1 MIDMITGPFKYITM
15 LFSLPYFLVLYIRHA
30 LYDTGVLKSTHFPEI
45 TTIVVGNLNVG
56 GSGKTPFTK
65 FLFSHLK
72 ASNNVVILSR
82 GYGRKSKGFFEVTS
96 DGSVEQFGD
105 EALELK
111 QATGANIFVCE
122 SRVEGIKE
130 IIKRLPSTKII
141 LLDDALQHRKLQSDI
156 KILLSTFDLPYYK
169 DQLLPFGTLRDIKQ
183 AAAYADILVM
193 TKSPKTIQESD
204 IIDMHHHAPFQYG
217 ETAFYSQ
224 ITYLPVINPETQKK
238 LTDANNLFVVGVSAI
253 AKPKFFNNQ
262 LRELFNDIDFYKKL
276 DHSYFTE
283 SDCKNIVSILDKTDK
298 ENTAVVCTE
307 KDYNK
312 LNFAK
317 RKYGCNFD
325 LYILPISVDIAF
337 DKEPF
342 FLEALEELIPKE
354 LKS

>member
-1 MIDMITGPFKYITM
+1 MITGPFKYITM
-15 LFSLPYFLVLYIRHA
+15 LFSLPYFFVLYIRHA
-30 LYDTGVLKSTHFPEI
+30 LYDTGVLKSTHFPQV
-45 TTIVVGNLNVG
+45 TTIVIGNLNIG

-65 FLFSHLK
+65 FLYQHLNV
-72 ASNNVVILSR
+72 ANNVVILSR

-122 SRVEGIKE
+122 SRVDGIRE
-130 IIKRLPSTKII
+130 ILNRLPSTTII
-141 LLDDALQHRKLQSDI
+141 LLDDALQHRKLKSDI
-156 KILLSTFDLPYYK
+156 KILLSTYDLPYYK

-183 AAAYADILVM
+183 AAAYADILVVS
-193 TKSPKTIQESD
+193 KSPNVIQDSD
-204 IIDMHHHAPFQYG
+204 IVNLHHNAPFQYG
-217 ETAFYSQ
+217 ESAFFSQ
-224 ITYLPVINPETQKK
+224 IKYLPVINPESRKI
-238 LTDANNLFVVGVSAI
+238 LLDAKNLFVVGVSAI
-253 AKPKFFNNQ
+253 AKPKFFNQ
-262 LRELFNDIDFYKKL
+262 KLGELFSDTEFYKKL

-283 SDCKNIVSILDKTDK
+283 SDCKNIVAILDESDK

-325 LYILPISVDIAF
+325 LYILPISVNIAF
-337 DKEPF
+337 DKEQF
-342 FLEALEELIPKE
+342 FIEALEELIPKE